1 MYNFIKLIVNINLY
15 LYCSTLSVYANDANY
30 NIDTGKL
37 DIPAVKV
44 FEKGKL
50 VGTYRVEMQQHQENP
65 FGGIVF
71 RVEDAQKIDTGSFF
85 LKRVRDKG
93 RLLCGGRT
101 DLPGFAYIC
110 PNGRNCGFD
119 IAMCKA
125 VSAAVL
131 NSPKGSITFV
141 DVATSDRAKALQEK
155 TVDILSRNTTW
166 TSSRDIKWGHFTWIM
181 FYDGQSFMVKK
192 DSGINNI
199 AGLDGKRICV
209 EHNTTTY
216 TNLVDEFARR
226 GFKFTEVLA
235 PGSAIVSRYS
245 NDECDAMTT
254 DKSGLAAR
262 RASLDDPENHIILDT
277 TISKE
282 PLTPAVPSGD
292 EQWLDIVKIV
302 LFGLINAEELGITK
316 ANVDSMASSSNRKI
330 KRLLG
335 VEGDFGQ
342 KHLGLEKDAIANVIR
357 AVGNYGEIYE
367 RYLGKDGI
375 NIDRG
380 PNRLARN
387 GGQIYVPPMR

>member
-1 MYNFIKLIVNINLY
+1 MYNLIKLIVNINLF
-15 LYCSTLSVYANDANY
+15 LYCSTLSVYAADANY
-30 NIDTGKL
+30 HVDTGKL

-44 FEKGKL
+44 FDKGKL
-50 VGTYRVEMQQHQENP
+50 VGTYRAEMQQHQENP

-85 LKRVRDKG
+85 LKRVRDNG

-101 DLPGFAYIC
+101 NLPGFAYIC

-119 IAMCKA
+119 IAMCQA
-125 VSAAVL
+125 VAAAVL

-141 DVATSDRAKALQEK
+141 EVATSDRAKALQEK

-181 FYDGQSFMVKK
+181 FYDGQGFMVKK
-192 DSGINNI
+192 DSGINSI
-199 AGLDGKRICV
+199 TGLDGKRICV
-209 EHNTTTY
+209 ERNTTTY
-216 TNLVDEFARR
+216 TNLVDEFARL
-226 GFKFTEVLA
+226 GLKFTEVLA
-235 PGSAIVSRYS
+235 PGSAIVSHYL
-245 NDECDAMTT
+245 NNECDAMTT

-262 RASLDDPENHIILDT
+262 RAGLDDPENHILLDT

-282 PLTPAVPSGD
+282 PLTPVVPSGD

-316 ANVDSMASSSNRKI
+316 ANVDSLVSSGNPSV

-335 VEGDFGQ
+335 AEGSFGQ
-342 KHLGLEKDAIANVIR
+342 SELGLEKDAIANAIR

-367 RYLGKDGI
+367 QYLGAKGV
-375 NIDRG
+375 NIPRG
-380 PNRLARN
+380 PNKSYRD
-387 GGQIYVPPMR
+387 GGQIYAPPMR